1 MHEMNMK
8 GFIMP
13 QSRHCSQDLKLSAK
27 PSRRIVLPVERDA
40 YIALVQDA
48 ARFRAWVDGQTQQ
61 HPELFPGEMQEGYS
75 LHDRRAS
82 RKQPDIPVRRI
93 RLNRTGAVYRV
104 MPSFVL
110 PYRTGTTDMVE
121 KALFLRRFGVPFW
134 GLTYVFGRS
143 DMYWYRIVEHLGRF
157 DLVGTTV
164 KSGAKLP
171 DHLLA
176 DEKLTH
182 LLAEECC
189 VTMTVGGDVVLGA
202 AVALS
207 IQPDAL
213 EPAYNEF
220 AREAR
225 RLKVDYAPKTLNL
238 DGWQHTWAV
247 WLRVFPAL
255 VIIRC
260 FLHAFIRVRGRCLRH
275 PLYPQ
280 MRQLIW
286 NIYRAKSQSNYY
298 YHFDKLLRFAEQH
311 LQGEALSQIAR
322 FKYKRAQLLQG
333 LFHPGCH
340 RVSTMLER
348 HMQPLA
354 RCLYIGREFH
364 GHRVSAHLL
373 MRSWALLHNF
383 QPYCPRARL
392 RSGSPFTSPFHKL
405 NGFVYRPCWLE
416 NLLVASSA
424 QVQYYH
430 QFR

>member
-1 MHEMNMK
+1 MAQQRTCNKE
-8 GFIMP
+8 
-13 QSRHCSQDLKLSAK
+13 LKVAAK
-27 PSRRIVLPVERDA
+27 PSRRIVLPIEQDA
-40 YIALVQDA
+40 YAVTVQDIKQ
-48 ARFRAWVDGQTQQ
+48 FRAWIDRQIQQ
-61 HPELFPGEMQEGYS
+61 HPELFPDAIRDGYS

-93 RLNRTGAVYRV
+93 RLDRSGVVYRV
-104 MPSFVL
+104 VPSFVL

-157 DLVGTTV
+157 DIIGTTV
-164 KSGAKLP
+164 KQGAKLP
-171 DHLLA
+171 EHLLA

-182 LLAEECC
+182 ALGENCC
-189 VTMTVGGDVVLGA
+189 VAMTVGGDVVLGA

-207 IQPDAL
+207 ILPDEL
-213 EPAYNEF
+213 EPAYAEF
-220 AREAR
+220 AGEAR
-225 RLKVDYAPKTLNL
+225 RLKADYAPKTLNL
-238 DGWQHTWAV
+238 DGWQHTRAV
-247 WLRVFPAL
+247 WLKLFPTL

-286 NIYRAKSQSNYY
+286 KIYRARSQSNYY
-298 YHFDKLLRFAEQH
+298 YHFDKLLRFAQQH

-354 RCLYIGREFH
+354 RCLYNGREFH

-383 QPYCPRARL
+383 QPYCPRTRL
-392 RSGSPFTSPFHKL
+392 RSGSPFASPFHKL
-405 NGFVYRPCWLE
+405 NGTRYRDCWLE
-416 NLLVASSA
+416 NLLVASSG

>member
-1 MHEMNMK
+1 MSQQRK
-8 GFIMP
+8 
-13 QSRHCSQDLKLSAK
+13 CSQELKLAAK
-27 PSRRIVLPVERDA
+27 PSRRIVLPVERTV
-40 YIALVQDA
+40 YQEVVQDA
-48 ARFRAWVDGQTQQ
+48 NRFRAWVEMNRAQY
-61 HPELFPGEMQEGYS
+61 PELFPEEIAEGYS
-75 LHDRRAS
+75 LHDIRGS
-82 RKQPDIPVRRI
+82 RKLPDVRIRRI
-93 RLNRTGAVYRV
+93 RLKRSGTVYRV
-104 MPSFVL
+104 VPSFVL
-110 PYRTGTTDMVE
+110 PYMTGYTETVE

-134 GLTYVFGRS
+134 GLTAVFGRS

-171 DHLLA
+171 EHLLA

-182 LLAEECC
+182 LLAKECC

-202 AVALS
+202 AVAMN
-207 IQPDAL
+207 IQPDGL
-213 EPAYNEF
+213 QPAYAEF
-220 AREAR
+220 AGEAR
-225 RLKVDYAPKTLNL
+225 RLKADYAPKTLNL

-247 WLRVFPAL
+247 WLRLFPAL

-280 MRQLIW
+280 MRRLIW

-311 LQGEALSQIAR
+311 LKGEALSQIAR

-354 RCLYIGREFH
+354 RCLYMGREFH

-373 MRSWALLHNF
+373 VRSWALLHNF

-392 RSGSPFTSPFHKL
+392 RSGLPFTSPFHKL
-405 NGFVYRPCWLE
+405 NGMTYRTNWLE
-416 NLLVASSA
+416 NLLVASSI
-424 QVQYYH
+424 QVEYHH